1 MSEVQ
6 VIGAGLSGL
15 ATAWYLT
22 DAGVR
27 VHVIEARP
35 RPGGLL
41 ETCHEAE
48 GLVERAAQA
57 FTWTR
62 QVMALFEAVGI
73 QPCFAQ
79 PQSRRRYI
87 VRNAKPRRWPLSPV
101 ESAAAA
107 ARLASA
113 WARRRTRPRDR
124 ETVASWGRRV
134 VGAAA
139 TTWLIAPALQGV
151 YASSP
156 DVLSARAVFGSGRRL
171 RGALAAPIGGMGE
184 LVDRLHARLGER
196 GVTFEFGAPVDRIDS
211 SAPVVVCTDAPAA
224 SRLLAPQAPGVARAI
239 ARIRQ
244 VALRPV
250 TAFFEPTAGDLC
262 GFGVLFPRGER
273 VGALGAVFGADV
285 FPRRSALR
293 LETWIYG
300 DVSADAL
307 PGSEAAVRRQL
318 AADRRILTGRDQ
330 DPVAVYPSPAPAL
343 VPLYD
348 EAVLMARAALADLP
362 TRVAIV
368 GNYLGR
374 LGVSGL
380 VESAHDSATRLAAA
394 LRG

>member
-1 MSEVQ
+1 MREVQ

-22 DAGVR
+22 DASVP

-62 QVMALFEAVGI
+62 QVRELFEAVGV

-87 VRNAKPRRWPLSPV
+87 VRDAKPRRWPLSPV

-113 WARRRTRPRDR
+113 WAGRRMRPRDG

-134 VGAAA
+134 VGVAA

-171 RGALAAPIGGMGE
+171 RGVLAAPVGGMGE
-184 LVDRLHARLGER
+184 LVDRLHTRLSAR
-196 GVTFEFGAPVDRIDS
+196 GVTFEFGQPVDRIDS

-224 SRLLAPQAPGVARAI
+224 SRLLAPQAAGVARAI

-250 TAFFEPTAGDLC
+250 TAFFEPKAGDLC
-262 GFGVLFPRGER
+262 GFGVLFPRGTRRGARRRVRRGRLSRAERAAIGDLDLRRRVPRYGARLSGSRAPAAGGRPADPHWPRPGSSGRVPVARASPRAPLRRGSADGARGPCGLADPCCHRRELPRTTRRVRPRR
-273 VGALGAVFGADV
+273 VGL
-285 FPRRSALR
+285 
-293 LETWIYG
+293 
-300 DVSADAL
+300 
-307 PGSEAAVRRQL
+307 
-318 AADRRILTGRDQ
+318 
-330 DPVAVYPSPAPAL
+330 
-343 VPLYD
+343 
-348 EAVLMARAALADLP
+348 
-362 TRVAIV
+362 
-368 GNYLGR
+368 
-374 LGVSGL
+374 
-380 VESAHDSATRLAAA
+380 
-394 LRG
+394 